1 VALGLASAALMSVD
15 AVTWGVRPFDDTS
28 WVPSRNEIM
37 NTVWT
42 WVIPNRNLGAALVL
56 ACSLAAVG
64 AGASVRA
71 RR

>member
-1 VALGLASAALMSVD
+1 MSVN
-15 AVTWGVRPFDDTS
+15 AGTWGVRPFDDTT
-28 WVPSRNEIM
+28 WLPNRDEIM

-42 WVIPNRNLGAALVL
+42 WLVPNRNVGVALVL

-64 AGASVRA
+64 VGTAQWA